1 MTITSLLVTT
11 KIMKVTYISVIVI
24 ADIIHNVTMIPLV
37 NVVYIHTTYII
48 YELLVTTVA
57 IIYC

>member
-1 MTITSLLVTT
+1 
-11 KIMKVTYISVIVI
+11 MKVTYISVIVI
-24 ADIIHNVTMIPLV
+24 ADIIHNVMMIPLV